1 MFIYSYEKQTDVF
14 RPPLLSIGATSTTD
28 GVLSNVVGV
37 KLFRGID
44 GGGVV
49 PIGDTVTSGLI
60 MLIIVPGVE
69 AGMVPLLAGIITT
82 GICKS
87 DVNPPTVAPSPV
99 PPPLVAPGRRVGS
112 ITLPAPVTLSTILT
126 AADDGTLV
134 PVLIMLI
141 GPKQTSP
148 VM

>member
-37 KLFRGID
+37 KLFRGIV

-87 DVNPPTVAPSPV
+87 ETL

>member
-1 MFIYSYEKQTDVF
+1 MF

-37 KLFRGID
+37 KLFRGIV

-49 PIGDTVTSGLI
+49 PIGATVTSGLI

-69 AGMVPLLAGIITT
+69 AGMVPLLAGINTT

-87 DVNPPTVAPSPV
+87 EAF
-99 PPPLVAPGRRVGS
+99 VAPGRSVGS

>member
-1 MFIYSYEKQTDVF
+1 MFIYSYEKQTEVF

-37 KLFRGID
+37 KLFRGIE

-60 MLIIVPGVE
+60 ILIIVPGVE
-69 AGMVPLLAGIITT
+69 AGIVPLLAGIITV
-82 GICKS
+82 GICRF
-87 DVNPPTVAPSPV
+87 
-99 PPPLVAPGRRVGS
+99 PGRS
-112 ITLPAPVTLSTILT
+112 DPSKTLPAPVTLSTMLT
-126 AADDGTLV
+126 AAEDGVLD

-148 VM
+148 VI

>member
-37 KLFRGID
+37 KLFRGIV

-60 MLIIVPGVE
+60 ILIIVPGVE
-69 AGMVPLLAGIITT
+69 AGMVPLLAGIIIT

-87 DVNPPTVAPSPV
+87 EAF
-99 PPPLVAPGRRVGS
+99 VAPGRRVGS

>member
-37 KLFRGID
+37 KLFRGIV

-69 AGMVPLLAGIITT
+69 AGIVLLLAGIITT
-82 GICKS
+82 GICK
-87 DVNPPTVAPSPV
+87 
-99 PPPLVAPGRRVGS
+99 LPGRSVAS
-112 ITLPAPVTLSTILT
+112 VTLPAPVTLSTTFIAL
-126 AADDGTLV
+126 ADGTLE

-148 VM
+148 VI

>member
-1 MFIYSYEKQTDVF
+1 MF

-37 KLFRGID
+37 KLFRGIV

-60 MLIIVPGVE
+60 ILIIVPGVE
-69 AGMVPLLAGIITT
+69 AGMVPLLAGIIIT

-87 DVNPPTVAPSPV
+87 VA
-99 PPPLVAPGRRVGS
+99 LGRRVGS

>member
-1 MFIYSYEKQTDVF
+1 MF

-37 KLFRGID
+37 KLFRGIV

-69 AGMVPLLAGIITT
+69 AGIVLLLAGIMTT
-82 GICKS
+82 GICKF
-87 DVNPPTVAPSPV
+87 
-99 PPPLVAPGRRVGS
+99 PGRSVAS
-112 ITLPAPVTLSTILT
+112 VTLPAPVTLSI
-126 AADDGTLV
+126 TLV
-134 PVLIMLI
+134 AFGDGVFAPVLITLI
-141 GPKQTSP
+141 GPKHI
-148 VM
+148 

>member
-37 KLFRGID
+37 KLFRGIV

-87 DVNPPTVAPSPV
+87 EAFVV
-99 PPPLVAPGRRVGS
+99 GRSVGS
-112 ITLPAPVTLSTILT
+112 
-126 AADDGTLV
+126 
-134 PVLIMLI
+134 
-141 GPKQTSP
+141 
-148 VM
+148 

>member
-1 MFIYSYEKQTDVF
+1 
-14 RPPLLSIGATSTTD
+14 
-28 GVLSNVVGV
+28 
-37 KLFRGID
+37 
-44 GGGVV
+44 
-49 PIGDTVTSGLI
+49 

-87 DVNPPTVAPSPV
+87 ETL
-99 PPPLVAPGRRVGS
+99 PPLVAPGRRVGS

-148 VM
+148 CHVIYCTCCTISIYLLITCIIESFKFPITIILKLLIYTRSICSSNVPDKITGSFCTTRCFITVLTRCRVI

>member
-1 MFIYSYEKQTDVF
+1 MF

-37 KLFRGID
+37 KLFRGIV

-69 AGMVPLLAGIITT
+69 AGIVLLLAGIITT
-82 GICKS
+82 GICKF
-87 DVNPPTVAPSPV
+87 
-99 PPPLVAPGRRVGS
+99 PGRSVAS
-112 ITLPAPVTLSTILT
+112 VTLPAPVTLSTTFIAFAEGML
-126 AADDGTLV
+126 D

-141 GPKQTSP
+141 GPKQISP
-148 VM
+148 VA